1 MIIKEGGAIL
11 EENPSLSFKR
21 SKEGVIVNNKYK
33 APLLIDCSGVGSLIV
48 RKHKLVDLPIYINCY
63 AYIGEFNNL
72 KNKNYYCSFRDS
84 EKSYASF
91 GLTKIAPKLA
101 QLQLFKYSNKRLHLK
116 SYKKLMLKEEKRFS
130 IPAHKIKELKIAT
143 YPTGV
148 LKKQSLDNI
157 FLFGDAGFF
166 SPSTNGMGF
175 NEILRQHHRVAKH
188 LMEQR
193 KKKKYGE
200 KDLQLP
206 DEIADDV
213 NNLLFRFLG
222 LIFNNIPPAILSQL
236 FDIIKTL
243 KQEDIRRIMRND
255 VTDREALELLKN
267 IIARVNMSELIK
279 VIEKSH
285 VKYILKTLWEL
296 DKDIITE
303 EMHNLIFMHHKFRIK
318 DLY

>member
-1 MIIKEGGAIL
+1 MDYLEEINQKVQQKLKNNHKKIIL
-11 EENPSLSFKR
+11 EVYNNSIKNHNSFCGCNYCKILKDYVSLK
-21 SKEGVIVNNKYK
+21 IYK
-33 APLLIDCSGVGSLIV
+33 STFNRRYCESQID
-48 RKHKLVDLPIYINCY
+48 INLEREY
-63 AYIGEFNNL
+63 VY
-72 KNKNYYCSFRDS
+72 NYKTINS
-84 EKSYASF
+84 
-91 GLTKIAPKLA
+91 
-101 QLQLFKYSNKRLHLK
+101 
-116 SYKKLMLKEEKRFS
+116 
-130 IPAHKIKELKIAT
+130 KIKELKIAT

-188 LMEQR
+188 LMEQM